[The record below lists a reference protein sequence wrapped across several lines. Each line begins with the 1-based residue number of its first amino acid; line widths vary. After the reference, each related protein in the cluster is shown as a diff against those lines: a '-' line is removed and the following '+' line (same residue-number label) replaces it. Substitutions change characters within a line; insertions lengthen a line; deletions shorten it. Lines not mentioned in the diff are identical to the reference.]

1 MATKNEVLALIAE
14 VVPYNYTPLQLNTL
28 LSAFLLY
35 EDNFWLSSTAG
46 DVPATAD
53 DETQGYK
60 AGSVGFN
67 SNNSRAFICSD
78 ATEAAAVWTLLT
90 DDKGLQVLTMTN
102 GATVQSL
109 DTSARIN
116 LTANVSAYTLK
127 LPANP
132 YTGKTVVIFVTATG
146 TVGTLT
152 IKDAAGATIGAGSAA
167 AFDTSSYTYNGTTWI
182 LTGFAGTI
190 V

>member
-1 MATKNEVLALIAE
+1 MTQAEIQALID
-14 VVPYNYTPLQLNTL
+14 VIQTDSNYTANQMRYL
-28 LSAFLLY
+28 LTQMLEFGT
-35 EDNFWLSSTAG
+35 FWTSSVAG
-46 DVPATAD
+46 DTPTTTD
-53 DETQGYK
+53 DETAGYK
-60 AGSVGFN
+60 AGSVGYN

-78 ATEAAAVWTLLT
+78 ATEDAAVWTLLT

-102 GATVQSL
+102 GATVQAL

-116 LTANVSAYTLK
+116 LTGSVTTYTLK

-132 YTGKTVVIFVTATG
+132 YTGKTVVIFVDASG

-167 AFDTSSYTYNGTTWI
+167 AFDTSTYTFNGTTWI